1 MIDSNNIDVIR
12 TNIRT
17 LNEKVLESNGD
28 IATIIEDVSDLEDD
42 IESIEN
48 TIGTTPL
55 PTGQTITSALSF
67 VNFGN
72 LYGVDLRETDSGILS
87 VKLYITIDKVDND
100 RLEIQFNTNTSKVR
114 YLKYVSGEK
123 TFDKS
128 VTLA

>member
-1 MIDSNNIDVIR
+1 MIDSNNISVMR
-12 TNIRT
+12 ENIRK
-17 LNEKVLESNGD
+17 LNEPIGGLITNVEANTDAIGD
-28 IATIIEDVSDLEDD
+28 INSL
-42 IESIEN
+42 
-48 TIGTTPL
+48 IGATPL
-55 PTGQTITSALSF
+55 PTGQTITSALAF

-87 VKLYITIDKVDND
+87 VKLYNTSDKTDND
-100 RLEIQFNTNTSKVR
+100 RIEIQVNTNTSKVR